1 MNEAITNRLLWKLL
15 GINIFVI
22 GFVIVIVWL
31 AVDYLA
37 AGYFMTLME
46 KYNISPTSSHQMFLG
61 AVHRYLV
68 WASLG
73 ALVLAVGFSFLLMR
87 RILHPLMQMTEITRK
102 ISSGDYSAR
111 VPVKS
116 RDEVGQL
123 ALAFNRMAESLQKI
137 EQLRKTMMIDVAHEL
152 RTPLTNIRGYLEA
165 LTDGVISP
173 SKETFNLLQEE
184 TFRLVQL
191 VEDILRLAKA
201 DAAKA
206 SLSKVEVNIVALI
219 TQKLDSFRSQL
230 AEKELGV
237 ETHFAGGEK
246 DLWADP
252 HHLSQVLQN
261 LLENSWQYTPSGG
274 AITVSTEFKP
284 RAIKVVFTNTS
295 GEIANEDLPFI
306 FERFY
311 RGEKS
316 RSREHGGAGIGLAIV
331 KELVEAHG
339 GSVGAELLK
348 GSIQIWF
355 EVPLDPPP
363 RAD

>member
-1 MNEAITNRLLWKLL
+1 MKNRLIWKLL
-15 GINIFVI
+15 GINILII
-22 GFVIVIVWL
+22 GVVIVIVWL
-31 AVDYLA
+31 SIDYLA

-46 KYNISPTSSHQMFLG
+46 KYHISPTSSHDMFVD
-61 AVHRYLV
+61 AVHRYLI

-73 ALVLAVGFSFLLMR
+73 ALVLAVAFSFLLMR
-87 RILHPLMQMTEITRK
+87 RTLNPLTQMTEITRK
-102 ISSGDYSAR
+102 IAAGKYSAN

-116 RDEVGQL
+116 KDEVGQL
-123 ALAFNRMAESLQKI
+123 ALAFNRMADSLQKI

-165 LTDGVISP
+165 LTDGVVSP
-173 SKETFNLLQEE
+173 SKETIELLQEE

-206 SLSKVEVNIVALI
+206 NIQKVEVQIVDLI
-219 TQKLDSFRSQL
+219 TQMLESSRSQL
-230 AEKELGV
+230 EAKEIKV
-237 ETHFAGGEK
+237 ETDFVDREIK
-246 DLWADP
+246 VWADP
-252 HHLSQVLQN
+252 QQLSQVMHNLLQN
-261 LLENSWQYTPSGG
+261 TCQYTNSGG
-274 AITVSTEFKP
+274 TVMISTESIP
-284 RAIKVVFTNTS
+284 GAIKVVLANTG
-295 GEIANEDLPFI
+295 GEIAEQDLSFI

-339 GSVGAELLK
+339 GSVGAELVEDRTR
-348 GSIQIWF
+348 IWF
-355 EVPLDPPP
+355 NLPTDRRRRVD
-363 RAD
+363 